1 MVVFES
7 LLGIGAKS
15 AAGITLKAAGTGAA
29 STAMVTAT
37 PAPTMDQ
44 TGDFLFSPPLH
55 QLHSS
60 FLPSYVSF
68 TEIMSPITQVA
79 GAGLLAMQA
88 LPAKI
93 GSLGFATTSMV
104 PAGISAFHPPVAMAG
119 IDCGLMRLCGLLE
132 EETEEEPR
140 KGFARVVPIGLTIVG
155 LADLYMGGVLLHSI
169 SLPTDVPLKAWVA
182 GGLLLSFPMS
192 YAVTEVAEIAGFR
205 AGFLM
210 ELMSVLASFVWL
222 ASGTLM
228 VSGSTVTLDNA
239 PLLWWSCY
247 VLCVLMWSFLGTAII
262 CSIVTTVLAL
272 LLGQKHGPPSQQQ

>member
-1 MVVFES
+1 MVLFES
-7 LLGIGAKS
+7 LFAYGAKG

-29 STAMVTAT
+29 STAIAASA
-37 PAPTMDQ
+37 PAPTMDHA
-44 TGDFLFSPPLH
+44 GDFLFSPP
-55 QLHSS
+55 LHSS

-68 TEIMSPITQVA
+68 TEIMSPVSQVA

-93 GSLGFATTSMV
+93 GGLTAIV
-104 PAGISAFHPPVAMAG
+104 PAGLSSGLASFNPPVVMAG
-119 IDCGLMRLCGLLE
+119 FDCGLMRLCGLLDDD
-132 EETEEEPR
+132 TEEEPQR
-140 KGFARVVPIGLTIVG
+140 GFARVIPMSLTVVA

-182 GGLLLSFPMS
+182 GGLILSFPMS
-192 YAVTEVAEIAGFR
+192 YAVTQVAEVQGFR
-205 AGFLM
+205 AGFIM
-210 ELMSVLASFVWL
+210 ELASVLASFVWL

-228 VSGSTVTLDNA
+228 VSGSTITLDNA

-272 LLGQKHGPPSQQQ
+272 LLSQKAPPAQQN